1 MVRTWAS
8 RGTSR
13 RARRRRELVLMRAS
27 ARLGAATSS
36 EEIQSAAV
44 DTVMAMLPA
53 TRGVRATLFRGDGET
68 MALVAAAGDPPAAV
82 LGCEVTRQPHVR
94 ERLLA
99 AEPLYARH
107 VTPDQRAASP
117 HPAK

>member
-1 MVRTWAS
+1 MVRAWAS

-27 ARLGAATSS
+27 ARLAAAASV

-53 TRGVRATLFRGDGET
+53 TRGVRATLFRGNDQT
-68 MALVAAAGDPPAAV
+68 MAFVAAAGEAGLVNLEGHRSRATTPTTCSA
-82 LGCEVTRQPHVR
+82 TR
-94 ERLLA
+94 
-99 AEPLYARH
+99 
-107 VTPDQRAASP
+107 
-117 HPAK
+117 